1 MAYHVVLHDVGAHLK
16 MPPHELVGKRVDDYI
31 AERVVLKG
39 GGHPTGRVVRQ
50 LVQRCFDPCGFQ
62 VESQKEQADDHP
74 CTEGIK
80 KLRLLESPWI

>member
-1 MAYHVVLHDVGAHLK
+1 MAYRVVLHDVGAHLK

-39 GGHPTGRVVRQ
+39 GGYPTGRAVRPWCKDA
-50 LVQRCFDPCGFQ
+50 LIPRGFQ

-74 CTEGIK
+74 CTIGIK
-80 KLRLLESPWI
+80 ELRLLESPWI